1 MAWRE
6 LPEQQQALLVRQELL
21 VQLQQRELLVQQEPA
36 QLQEQPLLLFYR
48 KLPRQQQR

>member
-1 MAWRE
+1 MAWRK
-6 LPEQQQALLVRQELL
+6 LPEQQRELL
-21 VQLQQRELLVQQEPA
+21 VQLQQRELLVQQELQQLG